1 MKFQVLNG
9 EEKGLFRKIMD
20 HSELFWIILDNY
32 GLFGQNNGP
41 NQNLKFQIG
50 TISWD
55 TLYFYLGHLQS
66 KVHLHHGLFD
76 HARTS
81 LLCRI
86 FIIQSSAKT
95 SHLCSSQVVLR
106 IRALQIKIILLV
118 LIR

>member
-9 EEKGLFRKIMD
+9 KGKGLFREIMD

-41 NQNLKFQIG
+41 NQNLNFQIG
-50 TISWD
+50 TILWHN
-55 TLYFYLGHLQS
+55 LYFYLGHLLS

-86 FIIQSSAKT
+86 FII
-95 SHLCSSQVVLR
+95 
-106 IRALQIKIILLV
+106 
-118 LIR
+118 